1 MSIKKRILVAPLDW
15 GIGHATRC
23 IPIINALL
31 NSGYEVIIAADKRPL
46 HLLIKEFPKLE
57 TIRLPGYNVSYS
69 KYIPMSL
76 AIVFQSAK
84 FFFKIKQEQKMLNQI
99 IKEYKIDGVISDNRF
114 GLSTKEVPCVFI
126 THQLKIQ
133 SPYLSD
139 LIQKI
144 NYKFINNYNAC
155 WIMDCEK
162 ENIAG
167 ELSNPF
173 KIPKNS
179 IYIGTKSR
187 FIKKEF

>member
-1 MSIKKRILVAPLDW
+1 
-15 GIGHATRC
+15 
-23 IPIINALL
+23 
-31 NSGYEVIIAADKRPL
+31 
-46 HLLIKEFPKLE
+46 
-57 TIRLPGYNVSYS
+57 
-69 KYIPMSL
+69 
-76 AIVFQSAK
+76 
-84 FFFKIKQEQKMLNQI
+84 MLNQI

-155 WIMDCEK
+155 QIMDCEK

-187 FIKKEF
+187 FIKKEFEKKYDFIAVIYGS